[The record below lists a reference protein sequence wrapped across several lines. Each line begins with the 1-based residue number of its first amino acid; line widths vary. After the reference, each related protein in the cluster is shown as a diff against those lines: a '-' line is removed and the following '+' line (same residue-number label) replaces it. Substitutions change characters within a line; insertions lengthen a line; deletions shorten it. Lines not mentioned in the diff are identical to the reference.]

1 MLDTYAEVVCKLNNW
16 RPLERGYITDAE
28 HGDIRE
34 FLQAKERSRED
45 LVNLRSYLNVVFECR
60 IASIQCD
67 IAEAKL
73 KEEKGE
79 PSEDVDEL
87 YDELDEERDMQAAVE
102 AVFVLLFA
110 DQDESEEYFDT
121 VLEAV
126 KQYNSKNK
134 DTLIISWRGDDW
146 FSKCCEIR
154 DEDNFLLLFD
164 VAFYGSYGDRIPAV
178 NNLVKCD
185 KSKRLLKLINEKT
198 DSRTDI
204 EWEGF

>member
-1 MLDTYAEVVCKLNNW
+1 MLDTYVEVARKLNNW

-34 FLQAKERSRED
+34 FLQATERSRED
-45 LVNLRSYLNVVFECR
+45 LVNLRSYLNVVFECG
-60 IASIQCD
+60 IANIQSD

-79 PSEDVDEL
+79 PSEDLDEL
-87 YDELDEERDMQAAVE
+87 YDELDEERDMQSAVE
-102 AVFVLLFA
+102 ATFDLLFA
-110 DQDESEEYFDT
+110 NLDESEEYFDA

-134 DTLIISWRGDDW
+134 DTLIISWRGYDW

-154 DEDNFLLLFD
+154 DDDNFLLFD
-164 VAFYGSYGDRIPAV
+164 VAFYGSYANRTPSV

-185 KSKRLLKLINEKT
+185 KSKRLLKLIAEKT
-198 DSRTDI
+198 DLFTDI
-204 EWEGF
+204 EWKGF